1 MKKTISPMA
10 TGGPFPVVSSA
21 SSASVSS
28 CRLRSVSADGPIS
41 SLQFLGRHEDP
52 SRTMACYGKNWSR
65 LAELKKRYDPDCF
78 FKNNFW
84 PLDKDGN
91 PIELLTNEPPSP

>member
-1 MKKTISPMA
+1 MA
-10 TGGPFPVVSSA
+10 TGGPFPVVSGA

-28 CRLRSVSADGPIS
+28 CGLRSAWADGGTT

-84 PLDKDGN
+84 PLDKYGN
-91 PIELLTNEPPSP
+91 DVAELYNEPPSPAEDD